1 MNIDVNNII
10 SAGELAIDSDKVND
24 KLAEKPELIIFDN
37 NRPQFVI
44 LSLER
49 FEQFSGTEKKP
60 VQPSQPDVK
69 IGKLVQDTFLRM
81 IDKDI
86 LPKSEIDKLCDLE
99 YSNATFNLNFAMLKV
114 FDPNPE
120 ISIDT
125 QKKDKNGYNRYYKYL
140 LNIYDKQY
148 LLCSQWNEHLH
159 RQKYIEWLNKW
170 SSINEED

>member
-10 SAGELAIDSDKVND
+10 SAGELVIDTDKVNE

-49 FEQFSGTEKKP
+49 FEQFSDTEKKP
-60 VQPSQPDVK
+60 VHPPKPDVK

-86 LPKSEIDKLCDLE
+86 LPKSEIDKLCNLE
-99 YSNATFNLNFAMLKV
+99 Y
-114 FDPNPE
+114 
-120 ISIDT
+120 
-125 QKKDKNGYNRYYKYL
+125 
-140 LNIYDKQY
+140 
-148 LLCSQWNEHLH
+148 
-159 RQKYIEWLNKW
+159 
-170 SSINEED
+170 